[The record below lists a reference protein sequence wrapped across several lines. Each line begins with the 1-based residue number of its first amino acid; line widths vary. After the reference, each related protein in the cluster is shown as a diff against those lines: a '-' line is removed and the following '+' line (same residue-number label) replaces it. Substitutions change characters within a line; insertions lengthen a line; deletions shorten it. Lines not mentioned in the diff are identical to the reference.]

1 MSGSDRPSL
10 VDRLDSRRGEKLLGA
25 GFVLAG
31 LAMVAAPFA
40 LLRGLSSAWVLGL
53 FLGGGFLI
61 LLGGLFLSERTPV
74 GEGTRVVG

>member
-1 MSGSDRPSL
+1 MSDPGGPSL
-10 VDRLDSRRGEKLLGA
+10 RDRIGGRRVEKLLGV
-25 GFVLAG
+25 GFVLSG
-31 LAMVAAPFA
+31 VAAFVAPFA

-74 GEGTRVVG
+74 GDGARFVG